1 MTRFRHT
8 IALTLSAVAVT
19 ATGALASPGDPPL
32 AMPHDSS
39 VMEAMPHGASVMEA
53 MPHGASEMAAMHA
66 SMASDAEMVAH
77 MTGFGIDPDELAG
90 WMAEGVEPAE
100 IHDRLEARGV
110 DASEMLRSCPHGATM
125 ADSMTSMHGGDAA
138 GMHGGRGGGEVGMG
152 EPRHEAHHGG

>member
-39 VMEAMPHGASVMEA
+39 VMEAMPHD
-53 MPHGASEMAAMHA
+53 ASEMAAMHA

-77 MTGFGIDPDELAG
+77 MAGFGIDPDEMAG

-125 ADSMTSMHGGDAA
+125 TDRMTSLHGGDAA
-138 GMHGGRGGGEVGMG
+138 GMHGGDAAEMHGGRGRGEVGMG